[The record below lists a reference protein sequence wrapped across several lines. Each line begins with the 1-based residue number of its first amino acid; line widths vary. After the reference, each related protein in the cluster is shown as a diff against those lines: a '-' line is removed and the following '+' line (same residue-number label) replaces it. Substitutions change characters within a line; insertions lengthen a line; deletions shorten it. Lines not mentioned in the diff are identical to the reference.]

1 MEDGAA
7 TAEDEEHRED
17 RQWAQRDPDPW
28 NEELAHAS
36 ILAVSPGPGQPGR
49 VHQQV
54 TRMTHLPCRTSLL
67 TLSEGDETGE
77 CSAALHRQPSDP

>member
-36 ILAVSPGPGQPGR
+36 ILAVSPGPGNLGAS
-49 VHQQV
+49 
-54 TRMTHLPCRTSLL
+54 TSK
-67 TLSEGDETGE
+67 
-77 CSAALHRQPSDP
+77 